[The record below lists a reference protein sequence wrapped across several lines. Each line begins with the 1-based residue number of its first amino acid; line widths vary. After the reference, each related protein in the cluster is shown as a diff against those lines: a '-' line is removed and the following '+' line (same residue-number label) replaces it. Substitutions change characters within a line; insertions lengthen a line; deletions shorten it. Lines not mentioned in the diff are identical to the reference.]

1 MKDGFGKNF
10 SIAGVEE
17 LEGEHWESLSS
28 NSWSKKITRAWIKA
42 TAVKTERMWQNVS
55 LLGGKIDTLQN
66 YLDVKKKDE

>member
-28 NSWSKKITRAWIKA
+28 NS
-42 TAVKTERMWQNVS
+42 
-55 LLGGKIDTLQN
+55 
-66 YLDVKKKDE
+66 